1 MIKFSKFNSIIS
13 LTSYFDSNEKCKQAI
28 IESRWG
34 VGKEQDIVCP
44 YCGKHH
50 CKKSKNGRF
59 HCTGC
64 NKNFSCLVGTI
75 FENTKLPL
83 IKWFLAM
90 YFISSHKKGI
100 SSYQIAR
107 NVEVTQNTAWYML
120 QKIRLLYPQSDAG
133 AFEGTVECDE
143 VYIGGKEKWKH
154 KAMHTPKTQGRSTK
168 TKTPVFGM
176 MERST
181 FINNK
186 GEEDPITYVHAF
198 VVENT
203 NKATLQPIIQ
213 QFVADG
219 SRVITD
225 ELSAYNGL
233 AELGYTHAVV
243 AHGAE
248 EYANGDVFTNSI
260 EGFWSHFRRMIVGC
274 YHDVS
279 DEHLQ
284 QYIDEAVYRWNTRKM
299 SESERFAHMFSKSIG
314 LVITWGELKMCRIA

>member
-1 MIKFSKFNSIIS
+1 MINFSKYKSLLS
-13 LTSYFDSNEKCKQAI
+13 LTMYFRNDNICKKVLAQ
-28 IESRWG
+28 SRWSDG
-34 VGKEQDIVCP
+34 DVVCP
-44 YCGKHH
+44 YCGGHH
-50 CKKSKNGRF
+50 CKTRKDGKYRCPNCGR
-59 HCTGC
+59 
-64 NKNFSCLVGTI
+64 NFSVLVGTI
-75 FENTKLPL
+75 FQNTKVSLVQ
-83 IKWFLAM
+83 WFIAM
-90 YFISSHKKGI
+90 YLISSHKKGI
-100 SSYQIAR
+100 SSHQLAKDI
-107 NVEVTQNTAWYML
+107 NVTQSTAWYML
-120 QKIRLLYPQSDAG
+120 QKVRLLYPQSDAD

-154 KAMHTPKTQGRSTK
+154 KSMRTPHTQGRSTK

-181 FINNK
+181 FENEK
-186 GEEDPITYVHAF
+186 GELENITYVHAF

-203 NKATLQPIIQ
+203 NRATLQPIIQ

-299 SESERFAHMFSKSIG
+299 SESERFAHMFDKSIG
-314 LVITWGELKMCRIA
+314 LIVTWSELRLCEVA